1 MRLIDTT
8 VAVDYLRGRQP
19 AHDLLG
25 NLADSPGDVVAS
37 ELVRF
42 EVLAGARDSEA
53 RAIERFLGALEW
65 VPVNRRVSRLG
76 GALARRYRTSHS
88 GIEDIDYL
96 IAATALV
103 LDAEL
108 LTTNVRH
115 FPMLEGLSP
124 AY

>member
-8 VAVDYLRGRQP
+8 VAVDYLRGRPP
-19 AHDLLG
+19 AHDVLG
-25 NLADSPGDVVAS
+25 NLDDSQDDVVAS

-42 EVLAGARDSEA
+42 EVLAGGRDSEA
-53 RAIERFLGALEW
+53 QAIERFLAALTW
-65 VPVNRRVSRLG
+65 IPVTQRVSRVG
-76 GALARRYRTSHS
+76 GALARRYRPSFS
-88 GIEDIDYL
+88 GIEGVDYL
-96 IAATALV
+96 IAATALI

-115 FPMLEGLSP
+115 FPMLEGLRP